1 MYFLVRG
8 ELEVLT
14 SLESS
19 TRIATLGVGEFVGEA
34 ALVDAQP
41 RVCFVRAATTV
52 KLSHSGL
59 GRSCA
64 PGGMSWPVVPPSAAA
79 ARPAFRWAVERRATT
94 SRLDEGTTPQN

>member
-8 ELEVLT
+8 ELEVLP

-52 KLSHSGL
+52 KLLELSREALRTTCEEHPGVAGL
-59 GRSCA
+59 VEGRQA
-64 PGGMSWPVVPPSAAA
+64 AVVA
-79 ARPAFRWAVERRATT
+79 ERRAGREAAVG
-94 SRLDEGTTPQN
+94 SR